1 MKIGVGITTYNAEH
15 YFKDL
20 YDSLPIDK
28 IEIFIDKGI
37 KDFVLLNMLKFQQ
50 LRHPS

>member
-20 YDSLPIDK
+20 YESLPLDK
-28 IEIFIDKGI
+28 
-37 KDFVLLNMLKFQQ
+37 N
-50 LRHPS
+50 PS